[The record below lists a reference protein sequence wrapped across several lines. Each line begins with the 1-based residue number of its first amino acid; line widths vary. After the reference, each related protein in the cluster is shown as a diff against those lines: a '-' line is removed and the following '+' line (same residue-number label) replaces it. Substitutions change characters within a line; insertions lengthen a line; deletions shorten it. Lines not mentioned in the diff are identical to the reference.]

1 MAVAPLNLRRTEPVT
16 PDAAALPKRETGVGT
31 LNQADF
37 LKILTAQL
45 QNQDPTE
52 PTDNAQFVSQMAQFS
67 TVNGIEQLNA
77 SLKALT
83 DRLFPATPAQRA
95 GAAAPAAAPA
105 AATPA
110 APATA
115 SAGGAR

>member
-1 MAVAPLNLRRTEPVT
+1 MAVAPLNLRRAEPAT
-16 PDAAALPKRETGVGT
+16 PGATALPKRETGIGT

-83 DRLFPATPAQRA
+83 DRLFPGPPAPSA
-95 GAAAPAAAPA
+95 VAAAPAAAA
-105 AATPA
+105 PA
-110 APATA
+110 APAA
-115 SAGGAR
+115 AAPAGGAR